1 MKHPMNKRLHS
12 ILLACAL
19 GTASAHAAD
28 GPAVTAA
35 TPACPAADK
44 VGQTQLVGRWEAR
57 FAGRSDTGTMVLNP
71 HPDFT
76 NAVRGTVNY
85 GDATAQVA
93 GDVDE
98 GIFALDAS
106 STGKSITALWEG
118 QVAAGSC
125 GRKIEGTWTD
135 SATDSKRAFVLRKLS
150 P

>member
-1 MKHPMNKRLHS
+1 MTDMNKLVHS

-19 GTASAHAAD
+19 GSASVHAAD
-28 GPAVTAA
+28 APAATA

-44 VGQTQLVGRWEAR
+44 VGQAQLVGRWEAR
-57 FAGRSDTGTMVLNP
+57 FADRSDTGTMVLNP

-76 NAVRGTVNY
+76 NAVRGTVSY

-118 QVAAGSC
+118 HVTAGSC

-135 SATDSKRAFVLRKLS
+135 SATDSKRAFVLRKLA